1 MSLPRV
7 CLSLADHRKKEDASS
22 SSSPLNN
29 ILRRLPP
36 PGGPNREAA
45 VWSMNV
51 CLSMEG
57 LIHELLVSAV

>member
-7 CLSLADHRKKEDASS
+7 CLSLAGHRKKEDASS

-29 ILRRLPP
+29 ILKRLSP
-36 PGGPNREAA
+36 PGGLNREVAA
-45 VWSMNV
+45 WRMNV

-57 LIHELLVSAV
+57 LIYELLVSAV